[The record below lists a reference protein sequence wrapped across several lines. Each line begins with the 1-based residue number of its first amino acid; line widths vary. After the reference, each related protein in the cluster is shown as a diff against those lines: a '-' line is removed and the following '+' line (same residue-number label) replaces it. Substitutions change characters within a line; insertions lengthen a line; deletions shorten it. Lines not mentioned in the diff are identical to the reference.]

1 MKKPLFA
8 AILSILAAGAQADV
22 GVMVGVAYNFGGQAS
37 LKNLGFTAKILSS
50 DKEKKWVGALGA
62 TLYPWS
68 NQLFGADVSAGYN
81 FEDSAALIGYDFLK
95 GGLQLSGGWVNTDND
110 GSNPPSGPPANPPQ
124 TPQPPVAAA
133 SDIRLK
139 RDIHLLATLDDG
151 MKIYSFRYL
160 WSTTTYV
167 GVMAQDLLE
176 NPAWRDAVVSQA
188 NGFYAVNYAMLGL
201 RMASLN
207 EWNKTGIAA
216 VSRHKHLA
224 SAPVAADSA
233 N

>member
-1 MKKPLFA
+1 M
-8 AILSILAAGAQADV
+8 
-22 GVMVGVAYNFGGQAS
+22 
-37 LKNLGFTAKILSS
+37 
-50 DKEKKWVGALGA
+50 
-62 TLYPWS
+62 
-68 NQLFGADVSAGYN
+68 DVSAGYN
-81 FEDSAALIGYDFLK
+81 FQDSAALIGYDFLK
-95 GGLQLSGGWVNTDND
+95 GGMQLSGGWVNTDND
-110 GSNPPSGPPANPPQ
+110 GSNPPPGPPANPPQ

-216 VSRHKHLA
+216 VSRHKHFGVCA
-224 SAPVAADSA
+224 RRG
-233 N
+233 

>member
-1 MKKPLFA
+1 M
-8 AILSILAAGAQADV
+8 
-22 GVMVGVAYNFGGQAS
+22 
-37 LKNLGFTAKILSS
+37 TAP
-50 DKEKKWVGALGA
+50 
-62 TLYPWS
+62 TR
-68 NQLFGADVSAGYN
+68 
-81 FEDSAALIGYDFLK
+81 
-95 GGLQLSGGWVNTDND
+95 
-110 GSNPPSGPPANPPQ
+110 PPGPPANPPQ
-124 TPQPPVAAA
+124 TPQPPVAEA

-160 WSTTTYV
+160 WSDTTYV
-167 GVMAQDLLE
+167 GVMAQGLLE
-176 NPAWRDAVVSQA
+176 NPAWRDAVVSHA

-201 RMASLN
+201 RMATLD